1 MQKIE
6 IKKGEL
12 GIAPNTVEKTTIDL
26 IRDCLNIP
34 PQGGFTLQDY
44 KKRNRI
50 ERAVE
55 TLLREAEISGMTSM
69 EGTFLLLEDNDYETL
84 KHIVKIGPFAIRQPF
99 LTDFVLSFE

>member
-1 MQKIE
+1 MQRIE

-50 ERAVE
+50 ERAIE
-55 TLLREAEISGMTSM
+55 QQQKDWPTEGMPD
-69 EGTFLLLEDNDYETL
+69 FLSLEDNDYETL